1 MSQLAKEDITKK
13 LKEGKLES
21 VKTKKEREEEALVKV
36 GGKKKG
42 GKVKKVKDNAYRV
55 EEAFNIDITVI
66 NKFGFLK
73 VSPPL
78 DKENLDAKIKEL
90 STK

>member
-1 MSQLAKEDITKK
+1 MQ
-13 LKEGKLES
+13 
-21 VKTKKEREEEALVKV
+21 V

-42 GKVKKVKDNAYRV
+42 GKGQKKAKAQDV
-55 EEAFNIDITVI
+55 EEAFNIDINAI

-78 DKENLDAKIKEL
+78 DKDSLDTKIKEL
-90 STK
+90 SEKL